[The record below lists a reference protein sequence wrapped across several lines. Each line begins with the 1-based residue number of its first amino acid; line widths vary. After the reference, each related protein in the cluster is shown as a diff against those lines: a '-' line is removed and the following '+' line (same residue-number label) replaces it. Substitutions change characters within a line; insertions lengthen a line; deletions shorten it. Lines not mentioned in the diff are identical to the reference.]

1 MLANSGVA
9 SILTLLSAYQ
19 LSSRSEAQNCYPW
32 GGDLLIVGVIAN
44 YAAVAADTFSSELG
58 ILSNSQPRLITSPTL
73 RKVPKGTN
81 GGVTIWGLVAGL
93 LGSFIIVTSAMVF
106 LPFCGSSLSTM
117 LHGNDLNPHN
127 TSKRGGSWTLEQM
140 MSFAM
145 GLTIWGALGSV
156 LDSLLGGWLQQS
168 VVDTRSGRI
177 VEGEGGKKVLVHSAG
192 QGPNSMHFKTRAEI
206 KAKLLNHEGK
216 GAIPKPADNGQ
227 DTPDGEVE
235 EKLDEK
241 MGYRKYNPDKK
252 PRQLSLGDGE
262 PGRVVESGL
271 ALLDNNEV
279 NFVMALTIS
288 LGAMAIA
295 GWAWNIPLG
304 SIFPR

>member
-1 MLANSGVA
+1 M
-9 SILTLLSAYQ
+9 
-19 LSSRSEAQNCYPW
+19 
-32 GGDLLIVGVIAN
+32 
-44 YAAVAADTFSSELG
+44 AADTFSSELG

-93 LGSFIIVTSAMVF
+93 LGSFTVVASAMVF
-106 LPFCGSSLSTM
+106 LPFCGSSISEM
-117 LHGNDLNPHN
+117 LRGNNLNSNN
-127 TSKRGGSWTLEQM
+127 TSGGGRSWTLEQIIT
-140 MSFAM
+140 FAL

-177 VEGEGGKKVLVHSAG
+177 VEGEGGKRVLVHRAG

-206 KAKLLNHEGK
+206 KAKMLDHEGK
-216 GAIPKPADNGQ
+216 GAIPKPADSGQ
-227 DTPDGEVE
+227 DSLDGEVD

-241 MGYRKYNPDKK
+241 MGYGKYDPKKK
-252 PRQLSLGDGE
+252 PRQPSFGDGE
-262 PGRVVESGL
+262 PSRVVESGM

-279 NFVMALTIS
+279 NFMMALTMS

-295 GWAWNIPLG
+295 GWAWNIPLIR
-304 SIFPR
+304 IFQR